1 MTHLLE
7 THLKEA
13 YHLSLYV
20 ILPEKTIALYVYAHI
35 HSICDFQII

>member
-7 THLKEA
+7 THLEEV

-20 ILPEKTIALYVYAHI
+20 ILPEKTIALHIYAHI
-35 HSICDFQII
+35 HSIFDFQII